1 MFFGQFEH
9 TIDDKGRLTIPACF
23 RDELTDGTYITVGFD
38 NNLIG
43 MNQHN
48 LESLSHKIR
57 QHNIMNEDVRK
68 QRRMVYSFATLVQA
82 DKMGRILIPQN
93 LRDAIKL
100 ESNVV
105 INGAGD
111 YFEIWSASQWHAES
125 DQLLNSDLKDK
136 RFENLDLTFEES

>member
-1 MFFGQFEH
+1 MFFGKYEH
-9 TIDDKGRLTIPACF
+9 TIDEKGRLTIPACF
-23 RDELTDGTYITVGFD
+23 RDELTDGTYLTVGFD

-48 LESLSHKIR
+48 LELLSHKIR
-57 QHNIMNEDVRK
+57 KHNIMDEDVRK
-68 QRRMVYSFATLVQA
+68 QRRMIYSFATLVET

-93 LRDAIKL
+93 LRDVINL

-105 INGAGD
+105 VNGAGD
-111 YFEIWSASQWHAES
+111 YFEIWSASQWNAES
-125 DQLLNSDLKDK
+125 DHLLKSDLKDK